1 MPVVV
6 LEKSGDVGGVAR
18 TAVFNGF
25 HFDMG
30 GHRFFTKAAAIEKI
44 WRDVLGNDFLK
55 RPRLSRIYYRG
66 RFFHYPL
73 RPWNALRGLGPAQAL
88 AIVASYV
95 RWQLFPYRTED
106 TFEQWVTN
114 RFGRRLFR
122 IFFRTYTEK
131 VWGSPARSSRP
142 SGPLSASRIC
152 R

>member
-1 MPVVV
+1 V
-6 LEKSGDVGGVAR
+6 LEKSGDVGGLAR
-18 TAVFNGF
+18 TAVFKGF